1 MPFPDIHAHKKIK
14 SQQISHNPS
23 SHTTCGYDF
32 LFLSSLIAE
41 IIHPN
46 NFKQCSDSQ
55 NAQSK
60 LHRPIHANKLYCT
73 PGSWARTHPVWHANM
88 QDMLTGTVQLP
99 PSPVGADPADPTAEQ
114 LEEQG
119 NKNKARQ
126 LFMIINILQS
136 SNFKGTPIS

>member
-1 MPFPDIHAHKKIK
+1 
-14 SQQISHNPS
+14 
-23 SHTTCGYDF
+23 
-32 LFLSSLIAE
+32 
-41 IIHPN
+41 
-46 NFKQCSDSQ
+46 
-55 NAQSK
+55 
-60 LHRPIHANKLYCT
+60 
-73 PGSWARTHPVWHANM
+73 
-88 QDMLTGTVQLP
+88 MLTGTVQLP